1 MGVDTLPVLMV
12 SNQLLW
18 GVGWLRDIND
28 FDEVGMLQMLLQRMA
43 EEVQGVQ
50 GGVGER
56 EKKDPPWCLVLLTP
70 FVPPVNH
77 PFFLVSKYIW
87 SIFFATSHDLGKGIL
102 SYFREI

>member
-28 FDEVGMLQMLLQRMA
+28 FDKVGMLQMLLQRMA

-56 EKKDPPWCLVLLTP
+56 ETKGSTLVGG
-70 FVPPVNH
+70 FVDYMYH
-77 PFFLVSKYIW
+77 
-87 SIFFATSHDLGKGIL
+87 T
-102 SYFREI
+102 

>member
-1 MGVDTLPVLMV
+1 MGVDTIPVLMV

-18 GVGWLRDIND
+18 GVGWLRDINDD

-56 EKKDPPWCLVLLTP
+56 EEKRI
-70 FVPPVNH
+70 H
-77 PFFLVSKYIW
+77 
-87 SIFFATSHDLGKGIL
+87 LGVW
-102 SYFREI
+102 FC